1 MTGSE
6 GGFLGEEGRS
16 QKRMRE
22 PKVKR
27 KWNKALT
34 KLGVVKTYYCDVN
47 LEMKVP
53 FQKKKNFLKVW
64 DRWKA
69 RIVNGFL
76 GDAWVYFPRD
86 KT

>member
-1 MTGSE
+1 MA
-6 GGFLGEEGRS
+6 FLVKRAEVRRGCEEA
-16 QKRMRE
+16 
-22 PKVKR
+22 KVKR

-53 FQKKKNFLKVW
+53 FKKKKKNLKVW

-69 RIVNGFL
+69 PIVKGFL
-76 GDAWVYFPRD
+76 GDGWAYFLCD